1 MTTYRASDPKFL
13 AYLVEQYGNC
23 MSFPAVVKEI
33 GASRCT
39 LGRLAAAGELW
50 VYTVG
55 RSRVLRL
62 RTAEVAA
69 LSRRHELFRWP
80 RETLVATGP
89 NPIERWFVA
98 RANQRLATRWR
109 LTPRGLRDLCD
120 TADWA
125 LTTDWWEASS
135 MELTTPYA
143 RASRVRSSAYGKA
156 MNPFGDQV
164 FNSPIRRLIICMNW
178 DITHKI
184 RSQNLNIM
192 L

>member
-69 LSRRHELFRWP
+69 LTAAGGMNCSVGLERLSW
-80 RETLVATGP
+80 LQV
-89 NPIERWFVA
+89 PI
-98 RANQRLATRWR
+98 Q
-109 LTPRGLRDLCD
+109 
-120 TADWA
+120 
-125 LTTDWWEASS
+125 
-135 MELTTPYA
+135 
-143 RASRVRSSAYGKA
+143 
-156 MNPFGDQV
+156 
-164 FNSPIRRLIICMNW
+164 
-178 DITHKI
+178 
-184 RSQNLNIM
+184 
-192 L
+192 